1 MSRFRLSAGATLQ
14 RISIS
19 RILILVLFGS
29 TAFVAGAAYQIHV
42 YKQMPTVIIK
52 PQLAPEQPAAPKR
65 RTVI

>member
-1 MSRFRLSAGATLQ
+1 VSRFRLSAGATLQ

-19 RILILVLFGS
+19 LILVLFGS